1 MNEKYQEESE
11 EGPPPT
17 QGGRAKKLGQV
28 APPHQGGRA
37 KKLGQVAPSHQ
48 GREKHLGPAE

>member
-1 MNEKYQEESE
+1 MNGRYKEESE

-28 APPHQGGRA
+28 APP
-37 KKLGQVAPSHQ
+37 PQ